1 MSITCGSNVILGSVK
16 VNNSHVKLMI
26 ELISCYDGDNVK
38 VSANDNGTVNA
49 NVNVTVVVYYVML
62 RLCYVNVDAM
72 FMFFYAM

>member
-1 MSITCGSNVILGSVK
+1 MSIAYGAHFILGSANFK
-16 VNNSHVKLMI
+16 VDYVKLMI